1 MPERRGSRY
10 WGPVL
15 VVLGVIAVLAASAA
29 LSGTALY
36 WAVVAG
42 IVLALSGVITVAY
55 RRL

>member
-1 MPERRGSRY
+1 M
-10 WGPVL
+10 
-15 VVLGVIAVLAASAA
+15 LGVIAVLAASAA